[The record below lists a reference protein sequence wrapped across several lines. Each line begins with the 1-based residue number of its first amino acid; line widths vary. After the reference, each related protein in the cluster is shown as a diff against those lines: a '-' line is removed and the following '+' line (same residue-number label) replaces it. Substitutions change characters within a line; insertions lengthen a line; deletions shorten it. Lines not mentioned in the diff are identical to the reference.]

1 MFAIAFT
8 RAIVG
13 RHLLEVNPCFDRL
26 ARDRGLYSDELI
38 AEIAHRGGV
47 RGYPQL
53 PAEVRSAFPTA
64 AEIDPAWH
72 LRVQAAAQRHVDA
85 AVSKTIN
92 LPATATVD
100 DVREIYL
107 AAWRAKVKGIT
118 VYRYGSR
125 EGQVLSYAAPQ
136 PALAQPTS
144 SSAAAAPG
152 GPASSD
158 RNSHL

>member
-1 MFAIAFT
+1 MAA
-8 RAIVG
+8 RGRRPG

-38 AEIAHRGGV
+38 AEIAQRGGV

-64 AEIDPAWH
+64 AEIAPAWH

-92 LPATATVD
+92 LPASATVD
-100 DVREIYL
+100 DIRSIYL

-125 EGQVLSYAAPQ
+125 QGQVLSYAAPQ
-136 PALAQPTS
+136 PALAQADTEFS
-144 SSAAAAPG
+144 G
-152 GPASSD
+152 GCAGRS
-158 RNSHL
+158 REF